1 MYLELAIDPLGWQAI
16 WKIPRLICEKFR
28 ISYPTIVLAYVD
40 SIEFVELTATVKIL
54 AVQDDIQLPEIHTAN
69 LTQLWPTKHQDDT
82 VCLDMQAT
90 ANALDM
96 LRFFYNHLWRPWDM
110 EEDDDSDW
118 ITKHLEVRLHLY
130 YDMKLGLIPPNISEQ
145 FRSMLIEA
153 RTIQAK
159 LDRLEEEMSDTELS
173 DADLLSEKEG
183 MSERMEMLTDL
194 HIRMAKLKTEV
205 EIIENPVMRKFI
217 LKKQKAIEKATNR
230 EKGYWLVFKSLLN
243 VEDHIEF
250 VEKVKE
256 VFPEKMEFKIALS
269 IQDALDSAGPNDV
282 VVLNAGK
289 HYVRS
294 VGSMEEGGAMKGLYD
309 DRSKTVIESAN
320 EDIMLDFSR
329 SNILL
334 ENLTLEA
341 GLVQCGI
348 IVRSGFVRV
357 KNCRLTGKGESSTQ
371 QGILVLSGSEIVLE
385 DCHISGFSTGMFAN
399 PQATV
404 TMLNCTI
411 SNVGTGLKI
420 FDTSSTSLIDCKF
433 KHCNEYGIHVETES
447 DVREKHGIG
456 DETLLESFPSIQA
469 SGNTFHSNQ
478 SGNVMIAQKSEIFPV
493 RDLFSNPAFN
503 TTMMKLPL
511 DGKDSDNDEEM
522 EVEDKE
528 I

>member
-1 MYLELAIDPLGWQAI
+1 MDEIIVFDKSFQERLQEYQDTLATHEVLAATQVKKEWSMYLELAIDPLGWQAI
-16 WKIPRLICEKFR
+16 WKIPRIICEKFK

-40 SIEFVELTATVKIL
+40 SIDFEQLTATVKIL

-96 LRFFYNHLWRPWDM
+96 LRFFYNHLWRPWDV

-217 LKKQKAIEKATNR
+217 LKKQKAIEMATNR
-230 EKGYWLVFKSLLN
+230 QKGYWLVFKSLLN

-250 VEKVKE
+250 LEKVKE
-256 VFPEKMEFKIALS
+256 VFPEKREFKTALS
-269 IQDALDSAGPNDV
+269 IQDAMDSAGPNDV

-294 VGSMEEGGAMKGLYD
+294 VGSMVEGGAMKGLYD
-309 DRSKTVIESAN
+309 GKSYTY
-320 EDIMLDFSR
+320 
-329 SNILL
+329 ILP
-334 ENLTLEA
+334 
-341 GLVQCGI
+341 
-348 IVRSGFVRV
+348 
-357 KNCRLTGKGESSTQ
+357 NC
-371 QGILVLSGSEIVLE
+371 
-385 DCHISGFSTGMFAN
+385 
-399 PQATV
+399 
-404 TMLNCTI
+404 
-411 SNVGTGLKI
+411 
-420 FDTSSTSLIDCKF
+420 
-433 KHCNEYGIHVETES
+433 
-447 DVREKHGIG
+447 
-456 DETLLESFPSIQA
+456 
-469 SGNTFHSNQ
+469 
-478 SGNVMIAQKSEIFPV
+478 
-493 RDLFSNPAFN
+493 
-503 TTMMKLPL
+503 
-511 DGKDSDNDEEM
+511 
-522 EVEDKE
+522 
-528 I
+528 